1 MKQSVSSQHLPSCA
15 GAPMDALSSLAT
27 DRDSFV
33 AQRSKPDREI
43 RKDVRCKVRP
53 VVIAVTER
61 KWEGRTQSRGLDEQ
75 RFGVEQLD
83 EAEHLD
89 VWRRCCLFGCRP
101 TGEISGGSS
110 ALPPT
115 PEK

>member
-1 MKQSVSSQHLPSCA
+1 
-15 GAPMDALSSLAT
+15 MDALSSLAT

-53 VVIAVTER
+53 VVIALTER

-83 EAEHLD
+83 EAEHLATEVLVLPFRVQAD
-89 VWRRCCLFGCRP
+89 RRNQRWLICLLRP
-101 TGEISGGSS
+101 LSRE
-110 ALPPT
+110 
-115 PEK
+115 